1 MNKAIT
7 LLALFGIAT
16 AEQSRISI
24 RRRDIDA
31 QKIEGQLQKLEHK
44 FTKKAYGLTDKY
56 LDTREPL
63 QSQVDLKDYN
73 DAEYFIEVSVGTPA
87 QKIEV
92 VPDTGSS
99 NLWVYSSKC
108 WSLACWGKHNFKSK
122 KSSSYNSDGEEFAV
136 SFAGQKVSGSVGQ
149 DLVQLGD
156 VKSTMK
162 FGEMKKV
169 PKGLFLDTKATGVL
183 GLAFDPLSVD
193 NLNTFMDN
201 SDTTDKSFSIYLH
214 KDADKSYMTIPGMDA
229 SNWGVIDTHKVA
241 EEKFWAL
248 GLDYVQQGSQQ
259 LVNAEDYLAVLDT
272 SVSVIAGPSEIIN
285 QLTSGISVAE
295 DCSNIDQLPSLS
307 FGIDGVKYSVP
318 ASEYVIKNKKN
329 KCQLGVVP
337 TDVLGGDKYV
347 VLGDAFL
354 RQYPAHFNQNDK
366 TVQFQK
372 KFAEEEEI

>member
-1 MNKAIT
+1 MNKTIT

-122 KSSSYNSDGEEFAV
+122 KSSSYNSDG
-136 SFAGQKVSGSVGQ
+136 
-149 DLVQLGD
+149 
-156 VKSTMK
+156 
-162 FGEMKKV
+162 
-169 PKGLFLDTKATGVL
+169 
-183 GLAFDPLSVD
+183 
-193 NLNTFMDN
+193 
-201 SDTTDKSFSIYLH
+201 
-214 KDADKSYMTIPGMDA
+214 
-229 SNWGVIDTHKVA
+229 
-241 EEKFWAL
+241 
-248 GLDYVQQGSQQ
+248 
-259 LVNAEDYLAVLDT
+259 
-272 SVSVIAGPSEIIN
+272 
-285 QLTSGISVAE
+285 
-295 DCSNIDQLPSLS
+295 
-307 FGIDGVKYSVP
+307 
-318 ASEYVIKNKKN
+318 
-329 KCQLGVVP
+329 
-337 TDVLGGDKYV
+337 
-347 VLGDAFL
+347 
-354 RQYPAHFNQNDK
+354 
-366 TVQFQK
+366 
-372 KFAEEEEI
+372 